1 MISYYITGDKVTISD
16 PEGTFD
22 ASSKLTPASDIL
34 LLAAGSGRHWHI
46 ELLFMWL
53 LAFPPV
59 HAHSLNSFL
68 YDVISDIDMKYS
80 TWENTII
87 KFIFS
92 SA

>member
-53 LAFPPV
+53 LAFPLV
-59 HAHSLNSFL
+59 HAHSLNYFL

-80 TWENTII
+80 T
-87 KFIFS
+87 
-92 SA
+92 